1 MRIIDWS
8 SDVCSSDLYC
18 DPHFPRPYRPG
29 FVVPQR
35 PQADQRFA
43 TNDSS
48 RATSSGTPVASRGG
62 GAARQL
68 GIEVSERRE
77 LRGVPADD
85 IGVRRMPAH
94 EILVIGLGG
103 IKGLVGLDPRGD
115 RLQIGRAHV

>member
-18 DPHFPRPYRPG
+18 DPHFPRPYRPA

-35 PQADQRFA
+35 PQPHQRFA

-48 RATSSGTPVASRGG
+48 RATSSGTPVPSRGG

-68 GIEVSERRE
+68 GIEVSDRRE
-77 LRGVPADD
+77 LRGAPAADM
-85 IGVRRMPAH
+85 GVRRTPAH
-94 EILVIGLGG
+94 QLPNRTGSWRETVVQYCYISGVRVTLN
-103 IKGLVGLDPRGD
+103 KK
-115 RLQIGRAHV
+115 